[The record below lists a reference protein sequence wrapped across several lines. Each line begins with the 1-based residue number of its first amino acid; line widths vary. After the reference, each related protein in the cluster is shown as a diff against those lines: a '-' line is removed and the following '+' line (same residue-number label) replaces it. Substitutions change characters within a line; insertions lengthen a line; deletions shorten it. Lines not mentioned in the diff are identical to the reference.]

1 VQNIGSCSNSLNGAD
16 RDNSSTTGV
25 CTAKVKY
32 GVLSQ
37 GVEIEA
43 GIYPA
48 RNFAVNLGYTL
59 ADTHYKNNLVG
70 SQSGEALDA
79 ALFLLP
85 GRQLSNAPRNVV
97 TVSTSWSPE
106 IGSSGLSALFYADGR
121 LTSDYN
127 TGSDL
132 FVEKAQDGFFL
143 MNARVGLHKDDQKWS
158 IELWSQNLLNTKYE
172 QVAFNAPFQGAGS
185 IDSVKAFGGTGNQ
198 VFAAFLGEPRTY
210 GVTLRSRF

>member
-1 VQNIGSCSNSLNGAD
+1 M
-16 RDNSSTTGV
+16 
-25 CTAKVKY
+25 
-32 GVLSQ
+32 LSQ

-48 RNFAVNLGYTL
+48 RNFSVNMGYTL

-70 SQSGEALDA
+70 SQNGEALDG

-85 GRQLSNAPRNVV
+85 GQQLSNAPRNVV
-97 TVSTSWSPE
+97 TMSSSWTPS
-106 IGSSGLSALFYADGR
+106 IGSSGLSALFYVDGR

-132 FVEKAQDGFFL
+132 YVEKAQDGFFL
-143 MNARVGLHKDDQKWS
+143 MNARVGLHKDNQAWS

-172 QVAFNAPFQGAGS
+172 QVAFNAPFQGSGS
-185 IDSVKAFGGTGNQ
+185 IDTVRAFGGTGTQ
-198 VFAAFLGEPRTY
+198 LFMAFLGEPRTY
-210 GVTLRSRF
+210 GITLRSRF